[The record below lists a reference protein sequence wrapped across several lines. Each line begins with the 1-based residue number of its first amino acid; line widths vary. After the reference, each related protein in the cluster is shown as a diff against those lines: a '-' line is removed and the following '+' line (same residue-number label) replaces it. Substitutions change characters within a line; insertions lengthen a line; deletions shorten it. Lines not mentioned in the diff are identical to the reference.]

1 VRLNARGPLARGTLT
16 AVSVPAVVLRLELQ
30 NVEPLIWR
38 VIRVPGDL
46 RLSQLHRVLQTVMG
60 WGDRYPHAFETCGR
74 TNGTTARRAAADG
87 TTVGCSD
94 GMTITE
100 ALAAGRDGITYLY
113 DHEPEWRLR
122 VTRAPGAWRSV
133 SKSPITCLDGY
144 LAGPRD
150 DHSGPAA
157 YSAILA
163 ATLGR
168 GPRLTRA
175 QIERLGPGFDPELF
189 DRSAINRELALL
201 GSPNAV

>member
-1 VRLNARGPLARGTLT
+1 
-16 AVSVPAVVLRLELQ
+16 VSAVVLRLELQ

-38 VIRVPGDL
+38 VIRVPDDL

-60 WGDRYPHAFETCGR
+60 WDDRYPHAFEICSRAGDR
-74 TNGTTARRAAADG
+74 TAPRRAPAAG
-87 TTVGCSD
+87 RPIGCSD
-94 GMTITE
+94 AQTITE

-122 VTRAPGAWRSV
+122 VTRAPGSWRSV

-150 DHSGPAA
+150 DSGGPVA

-189 DRSAINRELALL
+189 DRSAINRALAQLDRP
-201 GSPNAV
+201 SAV

>member
-1 VRLNARGPLARGTLT
+1 M
-16 AVSVPAVVLRLELQ
+16 SVPALVLRLELQ

-46 RLSQLHRVLQTVMG
+46 RLSELHPVLQTVMG
-60 WGDRYPHAFETCGR
+60 WDNRYPHAFEICGR
-74 TNGTTARRAAADG
+74 TSDRSGHRGVPGDSRHI
-87 TTVGCSD
+87 GCSD
-94 GMTITE
+94 AQTITE

-113 DHEPEWRLR
+113 HHGPEWRLR
-122 VTRAPGAWRSV
+122 LTRAPGAWRSV

-150 DHSGPAA
+150 DSGGPVA

-175 QIERLGPGFDPELF
+175 QLERLGPGFDPELF

-201 GSPNAV
+201 GRTSSV